1 MYILG
6 SSNLI
11 DWWENTVYI
20 NMYLISVL
28 TIFSHSFISEMH
40 SGDLILFQFLPSF
53 HILLQVRCIQETL
66 SYFNSYHLFTFFYQ
80 WDASRRCNAD
90 MMIMMDLGALQNALN
105 LARTYFVHCD
115 FIMFICLCICL
126 LACSARVE
134 RGQMMMMNCLCSHAH
149 LHIAPLFK
157 FCSAVFSRFANWK
170 TGKSYTPRM
179 RCISHSGTSLGALH
193 GSANNEP

>member
-1 MYILG
+1 
-6 SSNLI
+6 
-11 DWWENTVYI
+11 
-20 NMYLISVL
+20 
-28 TIFSHSFISEMH
+28 
-40 SGDLILFQFLPSF
+40 
-53 HILLQVRCIQETL
+53 
-66 SYFNSYHLFTFFYQ
+66 
-80 WDASRRCNAD
+80 

-157 FCSAVFSRFANWK
+157 FCSAVFSRFAN
-170 TGKSYTPRM
+170 
-179 RCISHSGTSLGALH
+179 
-193 GSANNEP
+193 